1 MLYDILDHVVID
13 QPFLVLEGIHKSL
26 FADPV
31 DHTWNSGRR
40 FMDLVQC
47 LGCKYFPGTSGV
59 IHMACD
65 ILFRFGSVQME
76 QDTVDIDT
84 LANSRISLQFQFVV
98 PIMVS

>member
-13 QPFLVLEGIHKSL
+13 QPFLILEGIHKSL
-26 FADPV
+26 FADSV

-47 LGCKYFPGTSGV
+47 LGYKYFPGTPGV

-65 ILFRFGSVQME
+65 ILFCLRPVQVW
-76 QDTVDIDT
+76 QGAVHINV
-84 LANSRISLQFQFVV
+84 LAD
-98 PIMVS
+98 